1 MNKVVA
7 RFVDGRMVKGMTSDF
22 VPGKDRFHVM
32 PGDPGSRPVPIETRD
47 LKALF
52 FVKDL
57 AGDATHVERKEFE
70 SGKTVAGK
78 KIRIVFTDG
87 EVMIGSTNGYQG
99 GRPGFFFV
107 PADTTSNIL
116 RCYVVV
122 SATTEVTLL

>member
-7 RFVDGRMVKGMTSDF
+7 RYVDGRMVKGMTSDF

-32 PGDPGSRPVPIETRD
+32 PSEPGSRPVPIETKE

-57 AGDATHVERKEFE
+57 VGDSAHVERKEFV
-70 SGKTVAGK
+70 SGVPIAGK
-78 KIRIVFTDG
+78 RIRVVFSDG
-87 EVMIGSTNGYQG
+87 EVMIGSTNGYQP

-107 PADTTSNIL
+107 PADSSSNIL
-116 RCYVVV
+116 RCYVVG

>member
-32 PGDPGSRPVPIETRD
+32 PAEPGSRPVPIETRD

-57 AGDATHVERKEFE
+57 TGNPAHVEHKEFE
-70 SGKTVAGK
+70 EGKAVAGK
-78 KIRIVFTDG
+78 RIRVVFTDG
-87 EVMIGSTNGYQG
+87 EVMIGSTNGYQA
-99 GRPGFFFV
+99 GRPGFFYV
-107 PADTTSNIL
+107 PADSSSNIL
-116 RCYVVV
+116 RCYVSVA
-122 SATTEVTLL
+122 ATTEVTLL

>member
-22 VPGKDRFHVM
+22 VPGKERFHVM
-32 PGDPGSRPVPIETRD
+32 PAEPGSRPVPIDAKD

-57 AGDATHVERKEFE
+57 AGNPKHVERKEFDTV
-70 SGKTVAGK
+70 KTVAGK

-87 EVMIGSTNGYQG
+87 EVMIGSTNGYQA

-107 PADTTSNIL
+107 PADPSSNIL

-122 SATTEVTLL
+122 SSTTEVTLL

>member
-32 PGDPGSRPVPIETRD
+32 PGEPGSRPVPIETRD

-57 AGDATHVERKEFE
+57 SGNPAHVERKEFE
-70 SGKTVAGK
+70 EGKAVAGK
-78 KIRIVFTDG
+78 RIRVVFADG
-87 EVMIGSTNGYQG
+87 EVMIGSTNGYQA
-99 GRPGFFFV
+99 GRPGFFYV
-107 PADTTSNIL
+107 PADSSSNIL
-116 RCYVVV
+116 RCYVIVA
-122 SATTEVTLL
+122 ATTEVTLL

>member
-7 RFVDGRMVKGMTSDF
+7 RFIDGRMVKGMTSDF

-32 PGDPGSRPVPIETRD
+32 PGEPGSRPVPIETKE

-57 AGDATHVERKEFE
+57 AGNPKHVERKEFE
-70 SGKTVAGK
+70 TGKAIAGK
-78 KIRIVFTDG
+78 RIRVVFTDG

-107 PADTTSNIL
+107 PADSSSNIL

-122 SATTEVTLL
+122 AATAEVTLL